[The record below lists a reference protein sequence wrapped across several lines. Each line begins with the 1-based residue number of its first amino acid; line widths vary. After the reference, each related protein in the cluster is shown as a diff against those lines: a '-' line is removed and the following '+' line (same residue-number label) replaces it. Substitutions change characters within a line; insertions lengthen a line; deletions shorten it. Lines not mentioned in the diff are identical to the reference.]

1 MKRREGLAKI
11 RKAAAAF
18 ALTFSVTAAWQISPA
33 EAAEVVKPVV
43 LATEAVSTDAYTV
56 KEDDMGTRKIWDGIN
71 GSYLY
76 LGGIKMQLLSK
87 VGDNVMLRTANLVQD
102 AYHEW
107 EITDAHL
114 WNHLS
119 TVEQSMVQSVDL
131 PEESYTYGDKI
142 YTAPAKSNVKAYL
155 MSLNDVFRY
164 YGGLTD
170 NYNGYTRSGVF
181 VGKNWLYKDHEW
193 VNYPIYAAVNLD
205 LENVFFTTDADYVKP
220 SSFENVNVVDTTR
233 ANKMTLLDGTGF
245 DAELT
250 AESVTEGGQITVNV
264 KTLPEDNS
272 EDYTQISAMIVDED
286 DNVIAYGK
294 VADVKTGEITFN
306 LPSAVHEGDYILAL
320 FAENV
325 SETKY
330 ATDYASEPA
339 GFELE
344 VRSDNVYTVSVQ
356 NLPSTHLVLAESSGN
371 PTQSVEQG
379 EAIQPIIYQVSSY
392 LEPAATNTYAMEF
405 GYYLPKD
412 CLDGME
418 LAGLTAVMDEKRATL
433 TISGT
438 PTRDVDLVT
447 PKALEQD
454 GKIHV
459 GGIVYPLGDGKIG
472 GTTADMIW
480 YTDVNDVKSCAD
492 GVTQIGITDQDVT
505 ICYRPTI
512 ENPVTS
518 ITDVNLGSCYKIETE
533 YDTSAG
539 TVKVTINGGETGYA
553 EANNQLRRPKVE
565 AKANREDQYAKITI
579 INQNTKEEISLSDEQ
594 KFWMPSSDVKIKVD
608 FVSKTHKITVQPA
621 VGGTTSV
628 QTEAKVGDN
637 VQLQATPQED
647 YELVGWKVISEAD
660 SSEITVKE
668 QSFKMPNSNVTVTPI
683 FKLNKASE
691 EKAAA
696 VENEIATIGTVEY
709 SVECKEKIDAARSAY
724 DALTDGQKTL
734 VAAEKLT
741 VLENA
746 EKEYQRLESEVQKEK
761 AAAKE
766 VEKLI
771 DAIGTVAYN
780 NSCRDAIANAWL
792 AYDILT
798 DNEKKWVDEEK
809 YKALE
814 DAEKRYQELKQQSET
829 NAADKAAADMVVNVI
844 EAIGEVTN
852 TDASKKAIT
861 SARTL
866 YNTLTESQKA
876 FIPAEKLAIL
886 TGAEAEYER
895 LQNQP
900 AADAAVKKIDAI
912 GKVEYTDASKNA
924 ITVARS
930 AYNALTDAQKVL
942 VPADKLKVLTSAES
956 TYAALAAAVPKT
968 KREQTKATTNSVT
981 ITWKED
987 KKATEGYR
995 IYIKGGKFKKFT
1007 KAADVKKNVL
1017 SYTLK
1022 KAGSKKLTAGT
1033 QYEIKIM
1040 SLTKSGKKT
1049 TELSAQK
1056 LKVVT
1061 VTAAPSIASAKRS
1074 KNGTSVALK
1083 WKKVSGVSGYEIQMS
1098 TKKSSDF
1105 EKITTLKAKT
1115 KSYTKKN
1122 LSKSQTYYFRMRT
1135 YKTINGKM
1143 FYSGWSKVKK
1153 VNKK

>member
-1 MKRREGLAKI
+1 MKRKEGLAKI
-11 RKAAAAF
+11 RKTAAVFAF
-18 ALTFSVTAAWQISPA
+18 AFGLTAAWKQQPA
-33 EAAEVVKPVV
+33 AADVIKQVV
-43 LATEAVSTDAYTV
+43 LVTDAISTDAYTV
-56 KEDDMGTRKIWDGIN
+56 KEDALGSRKIWDGTN
-71 GSYLY
+71 GQYLY

-87 VGDNVMLRTANLVQD
+87 EGENVMLRTAEHVQN
-102 AYHEW
+102 AYHAW

-119 TVEQSMVQSVDL
+119 TVEKSLVQTMNL
-131 PEESYTYGDKI
+131 PEESYTYGDTV
-142 YTAPAKSNVKAYL
+142 YTALAKNNVNVYQ

-170 NYNGYTRSGVF
+170 YYDGYTRSECF
-181 VGKNWLYKDHEW
+181 VNKYWAYKEHEW

-205 LENVFFTTDADYVKP
+205 LSNVFFSTAADYVKP
-220 SSFENVNVVDTTR
+220 SGLKNVDVVDSNGT
-233 ANKMTLLDGTGF
+233 NKMTLMDGTGF
-245 DAELT
+245 EAKL
-250 AESVTEGGQITVNV
+250 VTDCVEEGGQVTVNV
-264 KTLPEDNS
+264 TALPNDNS
-272 EDYTQISAMIVDED
+272 IQYTQISAMIVDND

-306 LPSAVHEGDYILAL
+306 LPSAVHEGDYIVAL
-320 FAENV
+320 FGENV
-325 SETKY
+325 SDKQY
-330 ATDYASEPA
+330 ATDSASTPA
-339 GFELE
+339 AFELE
-344 VRSDNVYTVSVQ
+344 VTSDGIRTVSVQ
-356 NLPSTHLVLAESSGN
+356 NLSSSNLMLAEGSGE
-371 PTQSVEQG
+371 PTQNVTPG
-379 EAIQPIIYQVSSY
+379 EAIKPIVYEVSSY
-392 LEPAATNTYAMEF
+392 LEPAVTNTYAMEF

-412 CLDGME
+412 CLNGME

-433 TISGT
+433 TISGI
-438 PTRDVDLVT
+438 PSRDVNLVT
-447 PKALEQD
+447 PKALKQN

-459 GGIVYPLGDGKIG
+459 GGVIYPLGDGKLG

-480 YTDVNDVKSCAD
+480 YIDVNDVKSCVD

-518 ITDVNLGSCYKIETE
+518 LTDVNLGSCYKIETE

-539 TVKVTINGGETGYA
+539 TVKVTVNGGETGYA

-565 AKANREDQYAKITI
+565 AKANSEDQYAKITV
-579 INQNTKEEISLSDEQ
+579 INQDTKEEISLNDEQ
-594 KFWMPSSDVKIKVD
+594 QFWMPSSDVKIKVD

-621 VGGTTSV
+621 VGGTASV
-628 QTEAKVGDN
+628 QTEAAKGTI
-637 VQLQATPQED
+637 VQLQATPQDD
-647 YELVGWKVISEAD
+647 YELVGWKVISETD

-668 QSFKMPNSNVTVTPI
+668 QSFKMPNSDVTVTPI

-696 VENEIATIGTVEY
+696 VENAIVAIGTVEY

-724 DALTDGQKTL
+724 DTLTDGQKTL

-766 VEKLI
+766 VEDLI

-780 NSCRDAIANAWL
+780 NPCRDAIAKAWL

-798 DNEKKWVDEEK
+798 PNEKRWVTDEK
-809 YKALE
+809 YKTLE
-814 DAEKRYQELKQQSET
+814 AAEKQYEELKKQAEM
-829 NAADKAAADMVVNVI
+829 NASDKAAADMVVRVI
-844 EAIGEVTN
+844 EAIGEVKN
-852 TDASKKAIT
+852 TDESKKAIT

-866 YNTLTESQKA
+866 YNTLTENQKA
-876 FIPAEKLAIL
+876 FVPAEKLAIL
-886 TGAEAEYER
+886 INAEAEYER

-900 AADAAVKKIDAI
+900 IVDAVVKKIDAI
-912 GKVEYTDASKNA
+912 GTVEYTDTAKAA
-924 ITVARS
+924 IAAARS
-930 AYNALTDAQKVL
+930 AYNTLNTAQKAMI
-942 VPADKLKVLTSAES
+942 PAEKLTILTNAES
-956 TYAALAAAVPKT
+956 RYSALAAAVPKT
-968 KREQTKATTNSVT
+968 KLEQTKATTNSVT

-987 KKATEGYR
+987 KKATDGYR

-1007 KAADVKKNVL
+1007 KVTDVKKSVL
-1017 SYTLK
+1017 SYTVK
-1022 KAGSKKLTAGT
+1022 KVGSKKLTAGT
-1033 QYEIKIM
+1033 QYELKIM
-1040 SLTKSGKKT
+1040 SLAKNGKKT
-1049 TELSAQK
+1049 AELSAQK

-1061 VTAAPSIASAKRS
+1061 VTAAPSISSAKRS

-1083 WKKVSGVSGYEIQMS
+1083 WKKSSGATGYEIQMS

-1105 EKITTLKAKT
+1105 EKITNLKAKT

-1122 LSKSQTYYFRMRT
+1122 LNKSQTYYFRMRT
-1135 YKTINGKM
+1135 YKTINGKV